1 MKPEDIDKNLLGLLE
16 NEGYY
21 SLEELSSKLN
31 VDKADIHRSF
41 MRLCKLEGWSIRPYN
56 RLPYWRQD
64 FYGASWDKVNQC
76 VVRPYP
82 RHNRGRAKG
91 EKYDHDTVE
100 PDWLRTKYVV
110 RRPEL

>member
-16 NEGYY
+16 NEGFY

-56 RLPYWRQD
+56 RLPYWRG
-64 FYGASWDKVNQC
+64 FGVLFNGMGI
-76 VVRPYP
+76 RNHP
-82 RHNRGRAKG
+82 RYNRGRAKG
-91 EKYDHDTVE
+91 EKYDHNTAE
-100 PDWLRTKYVV
+100 PDWLRTLYVV